1 MGKYVLKDAYIAIN
15 GTVISNF
22 ASSVELEDT
31 ADEIDFTGFSTAGYK
46 EFGQGLKDA
55 TITVTFFS
63 DFAAAGVNAGV
74 NNIIQPLYASGGTL
88 NIEIRPTSSAVSST
102 NPKATMVAKVYS
114 YSGISGAVG
123 DASTFDAAF
132 RNAGTA
138 GVTWG
143 TT

>member
-15 GTVISNF
+15 GTAVSNF

-31 ADEIDFTGFSTAGYK
+31 ADEIDFTGFSTNGYK
-46 EFGQGLKDA
+46 EIGQGLKDA
-55 TITVTFFS
+55 TITCTFFS
-63 DFAAAGVNAGV
+63 DFASGSVNS
-74 NNIIQPLYASGGTL
+74 IIQPLYASGGTFSV
-88 NIEIRPTSSAVSST
+88 EIRPTSAAVLAS
-102 NPKATMVAKVYS
+102 NPKATMTARIYS
-114 YSGISGAVG
+114 YSGISGGVG

-138 GVTWG
+138 GLVWG

>member
-15 GTVISNF
+15 GTVVSNY
-22 ASSVELEDT
+22 ASSCELEDT
-31 ADEIDFTGFSTAGYK
+31 ADEIDFTGFSANGYK
-46 EFGQGLKDA
+46 ELGQGLKDA

-63 DFAAAGVNAGV
+63 DFASAGI
-74 NNIIQPLYASGGTL
+74 NNIIQPLYASGGTFGV
-88 NIEIRPTSSAVSST
+88 EIRPTSAAVSAT
-102 NPKATMVAKVYS
+102 NPKATMTARIYS
-114 YSGISGAVG
+114 YSGISGGVG

-138 GVTWG
+138 GLVWG